1 KRIPDAFSRKHHKL
15 RHQCS
20 QTGLLARKRLDDPGE
35 LRKEKV
41 QDRPRRE
48 LGHATTTGRLQ
59 LVTDVEWALVEGFNE
74 LEVRS
79 HEKRS
84 HDAVDEL
91 GMGAGD
97 VGVDPRD
104 DVAGQHVQA
113 LPERLAL
120 AAVAAGLGKDLIVY
134 EDRHALFCGDL
145 AGAILRA

>member
-1 KRIPDAFSRKHHKL
+1 
-15 RHQCS
+15 
-20 QTGLLARKRLDDPGE
+20 
-35 LRKEKV
+35 
-41 QDRPRRE
+41 
-48 LGHATTTGRLQ
+48 TTTGRLQ
-59 LVTDVEWALVEGFNE
+59 LVTDVERALVEGFNE
-74 LEVRS
+74 LEVRP
-79 HEKRS
+79 HEKRT

-145 AGAILRA
+145 AGAILRAGVDDRELVDERNRLD